1 MSRKRRRVVLL
12 IVEGPSD
19 ETALE
24 QSFAAFFDPDEVMIK
39 VVHGDVTAE
48 ANVGPS
54 NVASAVGDLVKAWA
68 SRYGLGRSDFIRV
81 IHVVDSDGAYVPDAN
96 VIEDVEHVGRPVYAE
111 SCIIA
116 SPTSRIKERNVR
128 KRANLDRLSSLAAV
142 WGSVPY
148 SVHYMSCNLDHV
160 LHGEANADDA
170 AKRANAYR
178 FATKYRDDLDGFV
191 RFIADPAVAVPGDY
205 GETWDYIRQ
214 GLNSLQR
221 HSNLHL
227 CFRRERPEALREAK
241 EIAAD
246 ETRTGLPP
254 AEAPAELRR

>member
-1 MSRKRRRVVLL
+1 M
-12 IVEGPSD
+12 
-19 ETALE
+19 
-24 QSFAAFFDPDEVMIK
+24 
-39 VVHGDVTAE
+39 
-48 ANVGPS
+48 
-54 NVASAVGDLVKAWA
+54 
-68 SRYGLGRSDFIRV
+68 
-81 IHVVDSDGAYVPDAN
+81 
-96 VIEDVEHVGRPVYAE
+96 YAE

-116 SPTSRIKERNVR
+116 SPTSRIKERNAR

-227 CFRRERPEALREAK
+227 CFRRESREALREAK

-254 AEAPAELRR
+254 ADALAELKR

>member
-1 MSRKRRRVVLL
+1 M
-12 IVEGPSD
+12 IG
-19 ETALE
+19 
-24 QSFAAFFDPDEVMIK
+24 AAQVQ
-39 VVHGDVTAE
+39 V
-48 ANVGPS
+48 S
-54 NVASAVGDLVKAWA
+54 S
-68 SRYGLGRSDFIRV
+68 
-81 IHVVDSDGAYVPDAN
+81 AYVPDAD
-96 VIEDVEHVGRPVYAE
+96 VIEDAEHAGRPVYAE
-111 SCIIA
+111 SGIIA
-116 SPTSRIKERNVR
+116 SPKSRVRERNTK
-128 KRANLDRLSSLAAV
+128 KRANLDRLSFLAAV
-142 WGSVPY
+142 WGSVPH
-148 SVHYMSCNLDHV
+148 SVRYTSCSLDSV

-170 AKRANAYR
+170 AKRANACL

-227 CFRRERPEALREAK
+227 CFRRESPEALREAK